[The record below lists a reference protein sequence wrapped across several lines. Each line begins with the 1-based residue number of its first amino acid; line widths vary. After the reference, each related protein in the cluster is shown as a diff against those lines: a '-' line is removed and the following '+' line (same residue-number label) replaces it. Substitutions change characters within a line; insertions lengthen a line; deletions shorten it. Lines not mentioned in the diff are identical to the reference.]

1 MDLITPGP
9 VSGMSLWRSE
19 EHLLDLSSLVD
30 LTVAV
35 QTRYLDPPTDG
46 TVFVRFRWIQK
57 IFSQMVCRKR
67 KIMECLIRIA
77 INKKPINLVIPPNLC
92 IIAAAWSENLQAI
105 LRLIDL
111 ISITFHPLYPNKI
124 NRLFLIIWFCCGHK
138 NTLNGNNQ

>member
-92 IIAAAWSENLQAI
+92 IIAAA
-105 LRLIDL
+105 
-111 ISITFHPLYPNKI
+111 
-124 NRLFLIIWFCCGHK
+124 
-138 NTLNGNNQ
+138 